1 MCNGPSLNLR
11 SPPHLL
17 WVRSGLAVMCYDTL
31 KSIFS
36 GPSSVQGV
44 PLYSP
49 RSPTIS
55 EQSFD
60 DM

>member
-1 MCNGPSLNLR
+1 MQR
-11 SPPHLL
+11 
-17 WVRSGLAVMCYDTL
+17 AVSEPTLPTASSMGKNCTCRHVFEML